1 MNEEIK
7 SIKDLLKHILELGD
21 KVFIVGHNNA
31 DLDSLASAI
40 GLQTLCE
47 SLGKEAYIV
56 LDEPESTI
64 EPIVKKLRD
73 DNIGAHNII
82 TMDGFQMLIDDES
95 SLIVTDTNK
104 TEKVC
109 VKDYLDYFK
118 KIIIID
124 HHGMGETTIQ
134 NAAYYIPL
142 VKEDELPNGHKVK
155 VSSASEI
162 VAQLLLQAKVDCS
175 KDVYTYLYG
184 GIYLDTD
191 RFDKNVGEKT
201 HDTTHKLCAKGA
213 DRFQVKEYFLADFD
227 EDKEIYNL
235 VFNGSVLRAI
245 EYDIVNNYT
254 VGFTLN
260 REKPATIYKREQLA
274 KTADRTMRY
283 RIEAEFAMG
292 YIDEET
298 ISVSARS
305 RGKIDVGKIMEQFGG
320 GGNSQNAATQL
331 KVVDK
336 IDEQETPETIQIKER
351 KITELEELLYGA
363 VKKGL
368 HIDGE
373 LVASVDSTVISAPNQ
388 YKKIKKS

>member
-7 SIKDLLKHILELGD
+7 CIKDLLKAITELGD

-47 SLGKEAYIV
+47 FLGKEAYIV
-56 LDEPESTI
+56 LDESETTI

-73 DNIGAHNII
+73 DNISAHNII
-82 TMDGFQMLIDDES
+82 TMDGFQIFFDDES

-104 TEKVC
+104 TDKVC
-109 VKDYLDYFK
+109 VKDYLDEFK

-124 HHGMGETTIQ
+124 HHGMGETTVK
-134 NAAYYIPL
+134 NASYYIPMI
-142 VKEDELPNGHKVK
+142 KEEEKQANGPKVK

-227 EDKEIYNL
+227 EDKAIYNL

-260 REKPATIYKREQLA
+260 REKPTTIYKREQLA
-274 KTADRTMRY
+274 KTADRTMQY

-292 YIDEET
+292 YIDDET
-298 ISVSARS
+298 IAVSARS

-320 GGNSQNAATQL
+320 GGNSQNAATQV
-331 KVVDK
+331 KVVDNVESEPT
-336 IDEQETPETIQIKER
+336 DEMLQTKEKR
-351 KITELEELLYGA
+351 ITELEELLYGA
-363 VKKGL
+363 VKKGFQ
-368 HIDGE
+368 IDGE
-373 LVASVDSTVISAPNQ
+373 LVTPVDTSVISAPKQ
-388 YKKIKKS
+388 YVKK

>member
-7 SIKDLLKHILELGD
+7 CIKDLLKAITELGD

-47 SLGKEAYIV
+47 FLGKEAYIV
-56 LDEPESTI
+56 LDESETTI

-73 DNIGAHNII
+73 DNISAHNII
-82 TMDGFQMLIDDES
+82 TMDGFQIFFDDES

-104 TEKVC
+104 TDKVC
-109 VKDYLDYFK
+109 VKDYLDEFK

-124 HHGMGETTIQ
+124 HHGMGETTIK
-134 NAAYYIPL
+134 NASYYIPMI
-142 VKEDELPNGHKVK
+142 KEEEKQANGPKVK

-227 EDKEIYNL
+227 EDKAIYNL

-260 REKPATIYKREQLA
+260 REKPTTIYKREQLA
-274 KTADRTMRY
+274 KTADRTMQY

-292 YIDEET
+292 YIDDET
-298 ISVSARS
+298 IAVSARS

-320 GGNSQNAATQL
+320 GGNSQNAATQV
-331 KVVDK
+331 KVVDNVESK
-336 IDEQETPETIQIKER
+336 PIDEMLQTKEKR
-351 KITELEELLYGA
+351 ITELEELLYGA
-363 VKKGL
+363 VKKGFQ
-368 HIDGE
+368 IDGE
-373 LVASVDSTVISAPNQ
+373 LVTPVDTTVISAPKQ
-388 YKKIKKS
+388 YVKK

>member
-7 SIKDLLKHILELGD
+7 CIKDLLKAITELGD

-47 SLGKEAYIV
+47 FLGKEAYIV
-56 LDEPESTI
+56 LDESETTI

-73 DNIGAHNII
+73 DNISAHNII
-82 TMDGFQMLIDDES
+82 TMDGFQIFFNDES

-104 TEKVC
+104 TDKVC
-109 VKDYLDYFK
+109 VKDYLDEFK

-124 HHGMGETTIQ
+124 HHGMGETTIK
-134 NAAYYIPL
+134 NASYYIPMI
-142 VKEDELPNGHKVK
+142 KEEEKQANGPKVK

-227 EDKEIYNL
+227 EDKAIYNL
-235 VFNGSVLRAI
+235 IFNGSVLRAI

-260 REKPATIYKREQLA
+260 REKPTTICKREQLA
-274 KTADRTMRY
+274 KTADRTMQY
-283 RIEAEFAMG
+283 RIEAEFALG
-292 YIDEET
+292 YIDDET
-298 ISVSARS
+298 IAVSARS

-320 GGNSQNAATQL
+320 GGNSQNAATQV
-331 KVVDK
+331 KVVDNVESK
-336 IDEQETPETIQIKER
+336 PIDEMLQTKEKR
-351 KITELEELLYGA
+351 ITELEELLYGA
-363 VKKGL
+363 VKKGFQ
-368 HIDGE
+368 IDGE
-373 LVASVDSTVISAPNQ
+373 LVTPVDTTVISAPKQ
-388 YKKIKKS
+388 YVKK

>member
-7 SIKDLLKHILELGD
+7 CIKDLLKAITELGD

-40 GLQTLCE
+40 GLQTLCAF
-47 SLGKEAYIV
+47 LGKEAYIV
-56 LDEPESTI
+56 LDESETTI

-73 DNIGAHNII
+73 DNISAHNII
-82 TMDGFQMLIDDES
+82 TMDGFQIFFDGES

-104 TEKVC
+104 TDKVC
-109 VKDYLDYFK
+109 VKDYLDEFK

-124 HHGMGETTIQ
+124 HHGMGETTIK
-134 NAAYYIPL
+134 NASYYIPMI
-142 VKEDELPNGHKVK
+142 KEEEKQANGPKVK

-227 EDKEIYNL
+227 EDKAIYNL

-260 REKPATIYKREQLA
+260 REKPTTIYKREQLA
-274 KTADRTMRY
+274 KTADRTMQY

-292 YIDEET
+292 YIDDET
-298 ISVSARS
+298 IAVSARS

-320 GGNSQNAATQL
+320 GGNSQNAATQV
-331 KVVDK
+331 KVVDNVESEPT
-336 IDEQETPETIQIKER
+336 DEMLQTKEKR
-351 KITELEELLYGA
+351 ITELEELLYGA
-363 VKKGL
+363 LKKGFQ
-368 HIDGE
+368 IDGE
-373 LVASVDSTVISAPNQ
+373 LVTPVDTTVISAPKQ
-388 YKKIKKS
+388 YVKK

>member
-7 SIKDLLKHILELGD
+7 CIKDLLKAITELGD

-47 SLGKEAYIV
+47 FLGKEAYIV
-56 LDEPESTI
+56 LDESETTI

-73 DNIGAHNII
+73 DNISAHNII
-82 TMDGFQMLIDDES
+82 TMDGFQIFFNDES

-104 TEKVC
+104 TDKVC
-109 VKDYLDYFK
+109 VKDYLDEFK

-124 HHGMGETTIQ
+124 HHGMGETTIK
-134 NAAYYIPL
+134 NASYYIPMI
-142 VKEDELPNGHKVK
+142 KEEEKQANGPKVK

-227 EDKEIYNL
+227 EDKAIYNL
-235 VFNGSVLRAI
+235 IFNGSVLRAI

-260 REKPATIYKREQLA
+260 REKPTTIYKREQLA
-274 KTADRTMRY
+274 KTADRTMQY
-283 RIEAEFAMG
+283 RIEAEFALG
-292 YIDEET
+292 YIDDET
-298 ISVSARS
+298 IAVSARS

-320 GGNSQNAATQL
+320 GGNSQNAATQV
-331 KVVDK
+331 KVVDNVESK
-336 IDEQETPETIQIKER
+336 PIDEMLQTKEKR
-351 KITELEELLYGA
+351 ITELEELLYGA
-363 VKKGL
+363 VKKGFQ
-368 HIDGE
+368 IDGE
-373 LVASVDSTVISAPNQ
+373 LVTPVDTTVISAPKQ
-388 YKKIKKS
+388 YVKK

>member
-7 SIKDLLKHILELGD
+7 CIKDLLKAITELGD

-47 SLGKEAYIV
+47 FLGKEAYIV
-56 LDEPESTI
+56 LDESETTI

-73 DNIGAHNII
+73 DNISVHNII
-82 TMDGFQMLIDDES
+82 TMDGFQIFFDDES

-104 TEKVC
+104 TDKVC
-109 VKDYLDYFK
+109 VKDYLDEFK

-124 HHGMGETTIQ
+124 HHGIGETTIK
-134 NAAYYIPL
+134 NASYYIPMI
-142 VKEDELPNGHKVK
+142 KEEEKQANGPKVK

-162 VAQLLLQAKVDCS
+162 VAQLLFQAKMDCS

-227 EDKEIYNL
+227 EDKAIYNL

-260 REKPATIYKREQLA
+260 REKPTTIYKREQLA
-274 KTADRTMRY
+274 KTADRTMQY

-292 YIDEET
+292 YIDDKT
-298 ISVSARS
+298 IAVSARS

-320 GGNSQNAATQL
+320 GGNSQNAATQV
-331 KVVDK
+331 KVVDNVESEPT
-336 IDEQETPETIQIKER
+336 DEMLQTKEKR
-351 KITELEELLYGA
+351 ITELEELLYGA
-363 VKKGL
+363 VKKGFQ
-368 HIDGE
+368 IDGE
-373 LVASVDSTVISAPNQ
+373 LVTPVDTTVISAPKQ
-388 YKKIKKS
+388 YVKK

>member
-7 SIKDLLKHILELGD
+7 CIKDLLKAITELGD

-47 SLGKEAYIV
+47 FLGKEAYIV
-56 LDEPESTI
+56 LDESETTI

-73 DNIGAHNII
+73 DNISAHSII
-82 TMDGFQMLIDDES
+82 TMDGFQIFFNDES

-104 TEKVC
+104 TDKVC
-109 VKDYLDYFK
+109 VKDYLDEFK

-124 HHGMGETTIQ
+124 HHGMGETTIK
-134 NAAYYIPL
+134 NASYYIPMI
-142 VKEDELPNGHKVK
+142 KEEEKQANGPKVK

-227 EDKEIYNL
+227 EDKAIYNL
-235 VFNGSVLRAI
+235 IFNGSVLRAI

-260 REKPATIYKREQLA
+260 REKPTTIYKREQLA
-274 KTADRTMRY
+274 KTADRTMQY
-283 RIEAEFAMG
+283 RIEAEFALG
-292 YIDEET
+292 YIDDET
-298 ISVSARS
+298 IAVSARS

-320 GGNSQNAATQL
+320 GGNSQNAATQV
-331 KVVDK
+331 KVVDNVESK
-336 IDEQETPETIQIKER
+336 PIDEMLQTKEKR
-351 KITELEELLYGA
+351 ITELEELLYGA
-363 VKKGL
+363 VKKGFQ
-368 HIDGE
+368 IDGE
-373 LVASVDSTVISAPNQ
+373 LVTPVDTTVISAPKQ
-388 YKKIKKS
+388 YVKK